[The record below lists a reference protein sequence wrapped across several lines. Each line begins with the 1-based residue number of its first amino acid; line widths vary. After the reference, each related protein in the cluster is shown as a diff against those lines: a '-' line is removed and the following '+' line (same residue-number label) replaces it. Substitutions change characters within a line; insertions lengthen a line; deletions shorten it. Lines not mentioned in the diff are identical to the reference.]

1 MNGPR
6 RQVSS
11 YHIEICND
19 VRSVPKINFSRPI
32 HETDKT
38 QNRAGLYIFADRVL
52 YIHVQRHFRVW
63 SFAVNGEKFQPHLTK
78 HDL

>member
-6 RQVSS
+6 QQVSS
-11 YHIEICND
+11 YHIEISND
-19 VRSVPKINFSRPI
+19 GRSVPKINFWRHI

-52 YIHVQRHFRVW
+52 YIHVRRHFRV
-63 SFAVNGEKFQPHLTK
+63 SEILVDTL
-78 HDL
+78 